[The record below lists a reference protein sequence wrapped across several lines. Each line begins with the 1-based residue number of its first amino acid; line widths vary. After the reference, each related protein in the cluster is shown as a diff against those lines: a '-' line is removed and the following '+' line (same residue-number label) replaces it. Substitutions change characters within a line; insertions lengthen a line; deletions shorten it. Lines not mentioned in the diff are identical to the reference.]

1 MLVGKTASKNT
12 YNFPPNPKFYCIFA
26 MYLKQNCNYNEDFS
40 YSECP
45 REDILKGASGRL
57 YKY

>member
-1 MLVGKTASKNT
+1 M
-12 YNFPPNPKFYCIFA
+12 YNFPPNPKFYRIFA
-26 MYLKQNCNYNEDFS
+26 VYLKQNCNYNEDFS